1 MGSSMC
7 VKKNNY
13 GSILDSC
20 MICSNPKSPSLI
32 HVWCAPIPKVK
43 QIWSFILFS
52 FHFCWHVKIMMKNW
66 LGNGDIVY
74 LILGL
79 SPFVDSIFNHEMPYW
94 ISYCCHEMSYWISY
108 CWRIFNLIINVKRR
122 NILWNLKKCQVYITL
137 IFESIALDSDV
148 W

>member
-1 MGSSMC
+1 
-7 VKKNNY
+7 
-13 GSILDSC
+13 
-20 MICSNPKSPSLI
+20 LI
-32 HVWCAPIPKVK
+32 HVWYVPIPRVRLWFMYDVL
-43 QIWSFILFS
+43 QISNTKSQTDMKFYFIS

-66 LGNGDIVY
+66 LGNGDIVN

-122 NILWNLKKCQVYITL
+122 NILCNLKKCQVYITS
-137 IFESIALDSDV
+137 FSDL
-148 W
+148 